1 MSKKKEITIN
11 TRLTEDVH
19 KQMREKAATYF
30 GGNMSALVR
39 CASLKY
45 SEEVTS
51 SETIETNPQ
60 LYALI
65 STMMKK
71 IDKIGVN
78 HNQAVR
84 CINEKMKIS
93 PLAFTANDL
102 LPFNQFG
109 GDMKIILEML
119 RYLYDLLTN
128 KSSDYDCKEAQ

>member
-1 MSKKKEITIN
+1 MC
-11 TRLTEDVH
+11 
-19 KQMREKAATYF
+19 EKAAAYF

-39 CASLKY
+39 CASLNY

-51 SETIETNPQ
+51 SETTETNPQ

-78 HNQAVR
+78 HNQVVKS
-84 CINEKMKIS
+84 INEKMKMS

-102 LPFNQFG
+102 LPFSQFG
-109 GDMKIILEML
+109 GDMKTIQDML
-119 RYLYDLLTN
+119 RYLYNMLTN
-128 KSSDYDCKEAQ
+128 NSSDYDCEETQ

>member
-19 KQMREKAATYF
+19 RQMREKAATYF
-30 GGNMSALVR
+30 DGNMSALVR
-39 CASLKY
+39 CATLKY

-51 SETIETNPQ
+51 SEPSVTNPQ
-60 LYALI
+60 LFALI

-78 HNQAVR
+78 HNQAVK
-84 CINEKMKIS
+84 CINEKMKMS
-93 PLAFTANDL
+93 PLAFTVNDL

-109 GDMKIILEML
+109 GEMKIIQDML
-119 RYLYDLLTN
+119 RYLYEML
-128 KSSDYDCKEAQ
+128 KS